1 MKFFFTKKG
10 LRFGFLKMSHFFN
23 VTILYRRRAGG
34 RGMKKKNDM
43 TVEEYIAANDERRDR
58 HQEYL
63 EQFLSDTY
71 DEDNDLLLKAMT
83 KDERRG
89 V

>member
-1 MKFFFTKKG
+1 
-10 LRFGFLKMSHFFN
+10 
-23 VTILYRRRAGG
+23 
-34 RGMKKKNDM
+34 MKKKNDM